1 MDETQIKLKMQGAID
16 SLRQDMSGIRTGR
29 ATPSLVEDIVVD
41 AYGGTSKLRILEL
54 SAISAPDPQSLLIT
68 PWDKTVI
75 GEIKKAIELSNIG
88 LNPMIQGDALRIALP
103 PLTQEDREKY
113 VKLLHQKL
121 ESGRIQVRQLRQD
134 GMHEIKKSFENKT
147 VSEDEREL
155 QEKNLQK
162 VTDDFMSIIDEIG
175 KVKEQELRGN

>member
-1 MDETQIKLKMQGAID
+1 MDEIQIKFKMQGAID

-29 ATPSLVEDIVVD
+29 ATPALVENIVVD

-54 SAISAPDPQSLLIT
+54 SSISAPDPQSLLIT

-75 GEIKKAIELSNIG
+75 GDIKKAIELSNIG

-121 ESGRIQVRQLRQD
+121 EGGKIQVRQLRQD
-134 GMHEIKKSFENKT
+134 GMHEIKKAFENKT
-147 VSEDEREL
+147 VNEDEREL

-162 VTDDFMSIIDEIG
+162 TTDDFMSLIDEVG
-175 KVKEQELRGN
+175 KIKEQELRGN